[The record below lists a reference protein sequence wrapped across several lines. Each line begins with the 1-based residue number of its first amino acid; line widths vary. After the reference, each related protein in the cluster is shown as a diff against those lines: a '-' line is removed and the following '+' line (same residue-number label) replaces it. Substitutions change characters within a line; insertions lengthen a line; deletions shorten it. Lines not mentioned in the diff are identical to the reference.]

1 VSDCSTAECISIAVA
16 LQRVIGWAQA
26 EQARVLVRIATH
38 PDPTPAPEVETMSA
52 TAEVALALRWSHEYA
67 ADRMESAA
75 RLVQDFPDT
84 LEAVTR
90 GEVPFLHA
98 TVLVDKTAALD
109 DASARK
115 VEQRVLAKAGSQTIS
130 QFRSALRRAVN
141 AVDTRTQDEQHQA
154 DLTDRRVC
162 YQPAEHAMA
171 WLNSFLPAV
180 DAQAALTTV
189 QGYADKLKDA
199 AGSDD
204 PRTADQFR
212 ADALVAIFAAARD
225 ARNLDGRNLHGLPEW
240 QGRRPHIQVV
250 VALSTLL
257 SIDNQSGELAGYGPI
272 PADLARRLAADPTGT
287 WTRLVT
293 DHHGQLLDYGRTS
306 YRPPQDL
313 IDHIIARDRTCRWP
327 GCHRQARR
335 CDLDHI
341 QDWSLGGETKPDNM
355 QPLCRRHHRLK
366 HHAGWKVHRRT
377 DGTTVWTSPTG
388 RTYEKPPDPTPVD
401 QTRPKN
407 EPAEDP
413 APF

>member
-1 VSDCSTAECISIAVA
+1 
-16 LQRVIGWAQA
+16 
-26 EQARVLVRIATH
+26 
-38 PDPTPAPEVETMSA
+38 
-52 TAEVALALRWSHEYA
+52 
-67 ADRMESAA
+67 
-75 RLVQDFPDT
+75 
-84 LEAVTR
+84 
-90 GEVPFLHA
+90 
-98 TVLVDKTAALD
+98 VLVDKTAALD

-313 IDHIIARDRTCRWP
+313 IDHVVARDKTCRWP

-355 QPLCRRHHRLK
+355 HALCRRHHRLK
-366 HHAGWKVHRRT
+366 HHAGWKVQRRT
-377 DGTTVWTSPTG
+377 NGVTIWTSPTG
-388 RTYEKPPDPTPVD
+388 RTYKKPPDPTPID
-401 QTRPKN
+401 RS
-407 EPAEDP
+407 
-413 APF
+413 